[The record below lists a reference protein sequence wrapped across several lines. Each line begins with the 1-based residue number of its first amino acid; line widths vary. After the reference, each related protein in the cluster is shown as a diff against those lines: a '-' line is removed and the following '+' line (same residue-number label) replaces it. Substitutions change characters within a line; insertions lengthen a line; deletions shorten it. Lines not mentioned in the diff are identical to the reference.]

1 MKRKLN
7 SERGVALAFVIAAF
21 AVVMVLGTVG
31 VTAGYANLS
40 KAFDRKDGKQAYY
53 TLISAAR
60 LLREELDGAEL
71 VVTEQWLIP
80 EEVDEPWIPMGEP
93 VVSMPDSELA
103 EQLLTQLANGA
114 AEVGAT
120 VRIERA
126 GYSQDIAWNI
136 CLDGTF
142 DTLSEGESTRNAEM
156 TLTCGGRTV
165 SVEAHLKIRKSEQPP
180 ADDAIAEVTT
190 TFTLD
195 LGAIHEEA
203 SR

>member
-31 VTAGYANLS
+31 ITAGYANLS

-80 EEVDEPWIPMGEP
+80 EEAGDWVPMGEP
-93 VVSMPDSELA
+93 EVTLPDSALA
-103 EQLLTQLANGA
+103 AQLLMQLANGA
-114 AEVGAT
+114 AEVSAT

-136 CLDGTF
+136 CLADAYD
-142 DTLSEGESTRNAEM
+142 DTRIEGESTRNAEM
-156 TLTCGGRTV
+156 TLSCGGRTV
-165 SVEAHLKIRKSEQPP
+165 SVEAHLTRIIKQEIV
-180 ADDAIAEVTT
+180 ADNVTKDTT
-190 TFTLD
+190 TYTLTI
-195 LGAIHEEA
+195 GAIHEEA
-203 SR
+203 S